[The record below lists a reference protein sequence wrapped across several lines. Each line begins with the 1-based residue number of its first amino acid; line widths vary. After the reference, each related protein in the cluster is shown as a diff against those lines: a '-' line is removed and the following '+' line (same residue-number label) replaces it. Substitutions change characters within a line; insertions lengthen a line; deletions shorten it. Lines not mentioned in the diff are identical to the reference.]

1 MKTAQFATCFELISN
16 FTCTSLRDWNA
27 CNNSINFLLTLWSRM
42 TCAFRYVQITS
53 AIALNQNVLANL
65 IPRIVEAY
73 IEGRLLQVLDDGGNS
88 NPLDDPDTL
97 REEMTQI
104 PQIIRFV
111 YPTCGEF
118 LLRRFMELSNQY
130 QVGFTVGVEDRWN
143 WGNSS
148 KGTWNCRRRSRIWRV
163 LAVIW
168 GEE

>member
-73 IEGRLLQVLDDGGNS
+73 IEGRLLQVLDDGANS

-130 QVGFTVGVEDRWN
+130 QVGFSVGIDDRWN
-143 WGNSS
+143 WGNCSRE
-148 KGTWNCRRRSRIWRV
+148 TWNCRRRSRIWRV
-163 LAVIW
+163 IAGFW
-168 GEE
+168 GEK

>member
-73 IEGRLLQVLDDGGNS
+73 IEGRLLQVLDDGANS

-118 LLRRFMELSNQY
+118 LLRRFMELSSQY
-130 QVGFTVGVEDRWN
+130 QVGFAVGIDDRWN
-143 WGNSS
+143 WGNCSRE
-148 KGTWNCRRRSRIWRV
+148 TWNGRRRSRIWRV
-163 LAVIW
+163 IAGI
-168 GEE
+168 

>member
-73 IEGRLLQVLDDGGNS
+73 IEGRLLQVLDDGANS

-130 QVGFTVGVEDRWN
+130 QVGFTAGIDDRWN
-143 WGNSS
+143 WGNYSRE
-148 KGTWNCRRRSRIWRV
+148 TWNCRRRSRIWRV
-163 LAVIW
+163 IAGIW
-168 GEE
+168 SEK

>member
-118 LLRRFMELSNQY
+118 LLRRFIELSNEY
-130 QVGFTVGVEDRWN
+130 QVGLTAGIEGRWN
-143 WGNSS
+143 WGNCSRET
-148 KGTWNCRRRSRIWRV
+148 GNCRRRSRIWRV
-163 LAVIW
+163 VAVF
-168 GEE
+168 

>member
-73 IEGRLLQVLDDGGNS
+73 IEGRLLQVLDDGANS

-118 LLRRFMELSNQY
+118 LLRQFMELSSQY
-130 QVGFTVGVEDRWN
+130 QVGFAVGIDDRWN
-143 WGNSS
+143 WGNCSRE
-148 KGTWNCRRRSRIWRV
+148 TWNGRRRSRIWRV
-163 LAVIW
+163 IAGI
-168 GEE
+168 

>member
-1 MKTAQFATCFELISN
+1 
-16 FTCTSLRDWNA
+16 
-27 CNNSINFLLTLWSRM
+27 M

-118 LLRRFMELSNQY
+118 LLRRFIELSNEY
-130 QVGFTVGVEDRWN
+130 QVGLTAGIESRWN
-143 WGNSS
+143 WGNCSRET
-148 KGTWNCRRRSRIWRV
+148 GNCRRRSRIWRV
-163 LAVIW
+163 VAVF
-168 GEE
+168 

>member
-1 MKTAQFATCFELISN
+1 
-16 FTCTSLRDWNA
+16 
-27 CNNSINFLLTLWSRM
+27 M

-73 IEGRLLQVLDDGGNS
+73 IEGRLLQVLDDGANS

-118 LLRRFMELSNQY
+118 LLRQFMELSSQY
-130 QVGFTVGVEDRWN
+130 QVGFAVGIDDRWN
-143 WGNSS
+143 WGNCSRE
-148 KGTWNCRRRSRIWRV
+148 TWNGRRRSRIWRV
-163 LAVIW
+163 IAGI
-168 GEE
+168 